1 MAENT
6 VETPP
11 EGKIE
16 IGGKSVDVNDFAL
29 VVQDKFAEARDYR
42 KDHEQHWLE
51 AYDAYRGKYPSKISK
66 ASELA
71 KERGIF
77 VNQTRRKV
85 NSAKIKINTLL
96 FEDGKVP
103 FSITPSRKP
112 RFFPPD
118 IQTPPDRPD
127 MFDDAI
133 LERSKQMEFK
143 IRDILDRTNYNE
155 EVQHSTH
162 EMCLYGTG
170 CTKGISLEHKNFPVY
185 TTVSTP
191 DDMVSVESFL
201 EQELMPTC
209 KFVSIW
215 NVFPSPEAINV
226 EDADYVI
233 QRSFLSKIQLKKLAK
248 TVEGF
253 IPGALEEV
261 LQDDIGLAHGWD
273 DSEHPKKYSETSATR
288 LKKFEVLEFWGRLD
302 GEDLEPFI
310 PIDSEDIPDVL
321 PVVIT
326 VIGDRVVKI
335 AENPFDD
342 TLPFHFCNWQKNPES
357 IWGDGIYYAIR
368 DAQAILN
375 FSYAMLVEGK
385 SLSAAPLTV
394 IDPNAF
400 EPGTDTEQIYPG
412 KQFRV
417 KPGASVRDSFSSVQI
432 PDVTHGLLSLIQQLE
447 READLDSGQTS
458 IGYGDMSP
466 SQTKTATGMSILNSN
481 ANRQT
486 ADVVRSVS
494 SMITKNISAIYRWL
508 MVDSTDISI
517 KGDYEAISTGYE
529 QYVAKEVHNTQLI
542 NFLQVIGQMPELK
555 QYLKQEAFARPL
567 LRAFNMEPDK
577 VIKTEAEVTQEM
589 QAQQQAQSQQLE
601 QQAQQQSQA
610 VAQQLQQQTQHK
622 AQLAQQQGQIMQ
634 MQTQAQTQSSIAIEQ
649 NKALLDEK
657 QSIGEDQRKMETQ
670 ERLEL
675 IKQGNILN
683 PTNLENYSVILREQE
698 MKEQTELAKIQ
709 IEEDREAGQEELRQ
723 VQEVR
728 QQHEQEQQGQGQEQ
742 QGQPQSQPQ
751 QAPQQVPQQQPQ
763 GQMPEDP
770 TQSGAAQERLEGG
783 PSAQNIR
790 RQEFEENAPQ

>member
-1 MAENT
+1 MAEYESAEPEAVAVAEVKV
-6 VETPP
+6 VEA
-11 EGKIE
+11 
-16 IGGKSVDVNDFAL
+16 DLDDFAN
-29 VVQDKFAEARDYR
+29 VVQEKFEEAKEYR
-42 KDHEQHWLE
+42 RDHEQHWVE

-66 ASELA
+66 ANELA
-71 KERGIF
+71 NERGIF

-85 NSAKIKINTLL
+85 NSAKIKVNTLL

-118 IQTPPDRPD
+118 IQAPADRPD
-127 MFDDAI
+127 LLEDAI

-143 IRDILDRTNYNE
+143 IRDIFERTNYNE
-155 EVQHSTH
+155 QVQHAIH

-170 CTKGISLEHKNFPVY
+170 CTKGIALEYKNFPVY
-185 TTVSTP
+185 TTVQTA
-191 DDMVSVESFL
+191 DEMVAVESFL
-201 EQELMPTC
+201 EAELMPTV

-215 NVFPSPEAINV
+215 NIFPSPEASSI

-233 QRSFLSKIQLKKLAK
+233 QRSFLSKIQLRKLAK
-248 TVEGF
+248 TAEGF
-253 IPGALEEV
+253 VPGALEKVIEEE
-261 LQDDIGLAHGWD
+261 IGLSQGWD
-273 DSEHPKKYSETSATR
+273 DSEHPKKYDESSATR

-302 GEDLEPFI
+302 GKDLAPHL
-310 PIDSEDIPDVL
+310 PIESEDIPDAI
-321 PVVIT
+321 PIVIT
-326 VIGDRVVKI
+326 VIGDVVVKI

-375 FSYAMLVEGK
+375 FSYAMMVEGK

-432 PDVTHGLLSLIQQLE
+432 PDVTSGLLQVIQQLE

-466 SQTKTATGMSILNSN
+466 AQTKTATGMSILNSN

-494 SMITKNISAIYRWL
+494 SMITKNVQAVYRWL
-508 MVDSTDISI
+508 MVDSLDSTI

-542 NFLQVIGQMPELK
+542 NFLQVVGQMPELK
-555 QYLKQEAFARPL
+555 QYLKQENFTRPL
-567 LRAFNMEPDK
+567 IRAFNLEPDK
-577 VIKTEAEVTQEM
+577 IVKTEEEVTQEM
-589 QAQQQAQSQQLE
+589 QQQTQAQQQQME
-601 QQAQQQSQA
+601 QQAQAAQQA
-610 VAQQLQQQTQHK
+610 AMQQLQ
-622 AQLAQQQGQIMQ
+622 AQQQLQSQKIQ
-634 MQTQAQTQSSIAIEQ
+634 EEAQAELQTTEQ
-649 NKALLDEK
+649 KALIEEK
-657 QSIGEDQRKMETQ
+657 RSVSEDQRKLEMQ

-675 IKQGNILN
+675 IKQGNVLN
-683 PTNLENYSVILREQE
+683 PTNLENNSVLLRDQMDNERDQMLQEQE
-698 MKEQTELAKIQ
+698 NMVE
-709 IEEDREAGQEELRQ
+709 QEEAVARQ
-723 VQEVR
+723 AIEQRQAEEAQMDYEAAEGGMPPPPQE
-728 QQHEQEQQGQGQEQ
+728 G
-742 QGQPQSQPQ
+742 P
-751 QAPQQVPQQQPQ
+751 AP
-763 GQMPEDP
+763 GGMPEDP
-770 TQSGAAQERLEGG
+770 LQAEQAAQRLQGG
-783 PSAQNIR
+783 PDAEQMRREEFAQN
-790 RQEFEENAPQ
+790 APE

>member
-1 MAENT
+1 MAEYESAEPEAVAVAEVKV
-6 VETPP
+6 VEA
-11 EGKIE
+11 
-16 IGGKSVDVNDFAL
+16 DLDDFAN
-29 VVQDKFAEARDYR
+29 VVQEKFEEAKEYR
-42 KDHEQHWLE
+42 RDHEQHWVE

-66 ASELA
+66 ANELA
-71 KERGIF
+71 NERGIF

-85 NSAKIKINTLL
+85 NSAKIKVNTLL

-118 IQTPPDRPD
+118 IQAPADRPD
-127 MFDDAI
+127 LLEDAI

-143 IRDILDRTNYNE
+143 IRDIFERTNYNE
-155 EVQHSTH
+155 QVQHAIH

-170 CTKGISLEHKNFPVY
+170 CTKGIALEYKNFPVY
-185 TTVSTP
+185 TTVQTA
-191 DDMVSVESFL
+191 DDMVAVESYL
-201 EQELMPTC
+201 EAELMPTV

-215 NVFPSPEAINV
+215 NIFPSPEAINV

-233 QRSFLSKIQLKKLAK
+233 QRSFLSKIQLRKLAK
-248 TVEGF
+248 TAKGF
-253 IPGALEEV
+253 VPGALEKVIEEE
-261 LQDDIGLAHGWD
+261 IGLSQGWD
-273 DSEHPKKYSETSATR
+273 DSEHPKKYDESSATR

-302 GEDLEPFI
+302 GKDLAPHL
-310 PIDSEDIPDVL
+310 PIESEDIPDAI
-321 PVVIT
+321 PIVIT
-326 VIGDRVVKI
+326 VIGDVVVKI

-375 FSYAMLVEGK
+375 FSYAMMVEGK

-432 PDVTHGLLSLIQQLE
+432 PDVTNGLLQVIQQLE
-447 READLDSGQTS
+447 REAALDSGQTS

-466 SQTKTATGMSILNSN
+466 AQTKTATGMSILNSN

-494 SMITKNISAIYRWL
+494 SMITKNVQAVYRWL
-508 MVDSTDISI
+508 MVDSLDSTI

-542 NFLQVIGQMPELK
+542 NFLQVVGQMPELK
-555 QYLKQEAFARPL
+555 QYLKQENFTRPL
-567 LRAFNMEPDK
+567 IRAFNLEPDK
-577 VIKTEAEVTQEM
+577 IVKTEEEVTQEM
-589 QAQQQAQSQQLE
+589 QQQTQAQQQQME
-601 QQAQQQSQA
+601 QQAQAAQQA
-610 VAQQLQQQTQHK
+610 AMQQLQ
-622 AQLAQQQGQIMQ
+622 AQQQLQSQKIQ
-634 MQTQAQTQSSIAIEQ
+634 EEAQAELQTTEQ
-649 NKALLDEK
+649 KALIEEK
-657 QSIGEDQRKMETQ
+657 RSVSEDQRKLEMQ

-675 IKQGNILN
+675 IKQGNVLN
-683 PTNLENYSVILREQE
+683 PANLENNSVLLRDQMDNERDQMLQQQENMVEQE
-698 MKEQTELAKIQ
+698 EAIARQAIEQRQA
-709 IEEDREAGQEELRQ
+709 EEAQMDYEAAEGGMPPPPQE
-723 VQEVR
+723 
-728 QQHEQEQQGQGQEQ
+728 G
-742 QGQPQSQPQ
+742 P
-751 QAPQQVPQQQPQ
+751 AP
-763 GQMPEDP
+763 GGMPEDP
-770 TQSGAAQERLEGG
+770 LQAEQAAQRLQGG
-783 PSAQNIR
+783 PDAEQMR
-790 RQEFEENAPQ
+790 REEYAENAPE

>member
-1 MAENT
+1 MAEYESAEPEAVAVAEVKV
-6 VETPP
+6 VEA
-11 EGKIE
+11 EL
-16 IGGKSVDVNDFAL
+16 DDFAK
-29 VVQDKFAEARDYR
+29 VVQEKFEEAKEYR
-42 KDHEQHWLE
+42 RDHEQHWVE

-66 ASELA
+66 AHELA
-71 KERGIF
+71 SERGIF
-77 VNQTRRKV
+77 VNQTRRKI
-85 NSAKIKINTLL
+85 NSAKIKVNTLL

-118 IQTPPDRPD
+118 IQAPPDRPD
-127 MFDDAI
+127 LLEDAI

-143 IRDILDRTNYNE
+143 IRDIFERTNYNE
-155 EVQHSTH
+155 QVQHAIH

-170 CTKGISLEHKNFPVY
+170 CTKGIALEYKNFPVY
-185 TTVSTP
+185 TTVQTP
-191 DDMVSVESFL
+191 DDMVAVESYL
-201 EQELMPTC
+201 EAELMPTV

-215 NVFPSPEAINV
+215 NIFPSPEAV
-226 EDADYVI
+226 SAEDADYVI
-233 QRSFLSKIQLKKLAK
+233 QRSFLSKIQLRKLAK
-248 TVEGF
+248 TAEGF
-253 IPGALEEV
+253 VPGTLEKVIEEE
-261 LQDDIGLAHGWD
+261 IGLSQGYD
-273 DSEHPKKYSETSATR
+273 DSEHPKKFDETSGTR

-302 GEDLEPFI
+302 GKDLAPHL
-310 PIDSEDIPDVL
+310 PIESEDIPDAI

-326 VIGDRVVKI
+326 VIGDVVVKI

-375 FSYAMLVEGK
+375 FSYAMMVEGK

-432 PDVTHGLLSLIQQLE
+432 PDVTNGLLQVIQQLE

-466 SQTKTATGMSILNSN
+466 AQTKTATGMSILNSN

-494 SMITKNISAIYRWL
+494 SMITKNVQAVYRWL
-508 MVDSTDISI
+508 MVDSTDITI

-542 NFLQVIGQMPELK
+542 NFLQVVGQMPEVK
-555 QYLKQEAFARPL
+555 QYLKQENFTRPL

-577 VIKTEAEVTQEM
+577 VVKTEEEVTQEM
-589 QAQQQAQSQQLE
+589 QAQSQAQQQQMQQQAQAA
-601 QQAQQQSQA
+601 QQAQQQQMQA
-610 VAQQLQQQTQHK
+610 QAQLQSQKIQEE
-622 AQLAQQQGQIMQ
+622 
-634 MQTQAQTQSSIAIEQ
+634 TQAEIATTQQKSVIE
-649 NKALLDEK
+649 EK
-657 QSIGEDQRKMETQ
+657 RKVSEDQRKLEMQ

-675 IKQGNILN
+675 IKQGKVLH
-683 PTNLENYSVILREQE
+683 PANLENDSILLRELMGEQVDAEGEQQE
-698 MKEQTELAKIQ
+698 ME
-709 IEEDREAGQEELRQ
+709 
-723 VQEVR
+723 
-728 QQHEQEQQGQGQEQ
+728 EQQMMQQQMAEQ
-742 QGQPQSQPQ
+742 QAMEQ
-751 QAPQQVPQQQPQ
+751 QAQMDYEAAEGGAMPPPPEGAPQ
-763 GQMPEDP
+763 GGMPEDP
-770 TQSGAAQERLEGG
+770 TMAGPAQERLQGG
-783 PSAQNIR
+783 PDAQQIQQR
-790 RQEFEENAPQ
+790 EFAANAPE

>member
-1 MAENT
+1 MAQYEEEQGLPEDGVVQALEVT
-6 VETPP
+6 VVETD
-11 EGKIE
+11 
-16 IGGKSVDVNDFAL
+16 VDDFAK
-29 VVQDKFAEARDYR
+29 VIQEKFEEARDYR
-42 KDHEQHWLE
+42 RDHEQHWLE

-66 ASELA
+66 AHELA
-71 KERGIF
+71 SERGIF

-112 RFFPPD
+112 RFYPPD
-118 IQTPPDRPD
+118 IQAPPDRPD
-127 MFDDAI
+127 LLEDAI

-143 IRDILDRTNYNE
+143 IRDILERTNYNE
-155 EVQHSTH
+155 QVQHAIH
-162 EMCLYGTG
+162 ELCLYGTG

-185 TTVSTP
+185 TTVTTP
-191 DDMVSVESFL
+191 DNMVAIESFL
-201 EQELMPTC
+201 ESELMPTC

-215 NVFPSPEAINV
+215 NIFPSPEASSA

-248 TVEGF
+248 TAEGF
-253 IPGALEEV
+253 IPGALDTVIKEEV
-261 LQDDIGLAHGWD
+261 GLAHGWD
-273 DSEHPKKYSETSATR
+273 DSEHPKKFNETSASR

-302 GEDLEPFI
+302 GKDLEGHL
-310 PIDSEDIPDVL
+310 PIDSEDIPDSL

-326 VIGDRVVKI
+326 VIGDKVVKI

-375 FSYAMLVEGK
+375 FSYAMMVEGK

-417 KPGASVRDSFSSVQI
+417 KPGASVRDSFASVQI
-432 PDVTHGLLSLIQQLE
+432 PDVTNGLLSVIQQLE

-458 IGYGDMSP
+458 IGYGDQSP
-466 SQTKTATGMSILNSN
+466 AQTKTATGMSILNSN

-494 SMITKNISAIYRWL
+494 TMITKNISAVYRWL
-508 MVDSTDISI
+508 MVDSTDMSI

-542 NFLQVIGQMPELK
+542 NFLQVIGQMPEVK
-555 QYLKQEAFARPL
+555 QYLKQEAFTRPL

-577 VIKTEAEVTQEM
+577 VVKTEEEVTQEM
-589 QAQQQAQSQQLE
+589 QAQQQAQQQQIQQQAQAQQQAAM
-601 QQAQQQSQA
+601 QQAQQQA
-610 VAQQLQQQTQHK
+610 QLQQQQI
-622 AQLAQQQGQIMQ
+622 QQ
-634 MQTQAQTQSSIAIEQ
+634 QTQASIVIEK
-649 NKALLDEK
+649 NKATLEEK
-657 QSIGEDQRKMETQ
+657 QNISEDQRKLEMQ

-675 IKQGNILN
+675 IKQGNVVEE
-683 PTNLENYSVILREQE
+683 PPNLAGKSVIL
-698 MKEQTELAKIQ
+698 
-709 IEEDREAGQEELRQ
+709 QEEEMMMESRRARLRTEEGNQRQQEILQEQ
-723 VQEVR
+723 VQ
-728 QQHEQEQQGQGQEQ
+728 QQEQNQPQENREVPPQ
-742 QGQPQSQPQ
+742 QG
-751 QAPQQVPQQQPQ
+751 

-770 TQSGAAQERLEGG
+770 TQAGPAQERLQGG
-783 PSAQNIR
+783 PSAQDIQQR
-790 RQEFEENAPQ
+790 EFAENAPQ

>member
-1 MAENT
+1 MAEYESAEPEAVAVAEVKV
-6 VETPP
+6 VEA
-11 EGKIE
+11 
-16 IGGKSVDVNDFAL
+16 DLDDFAN
-29 VVQDKFAEARDYR
+29 VVQEKFEEAKEYR
-42 KDHEQHWLE
+42 RDHEQHWVE

-66 ASELA
+66 ANELA
-71 KERGIF
+71 NERGIF

-85 NSAKIKINTLL
+85 NSAKIKVNTLL

-118 IQTPPDRPD
+118 IQAPADRPD
-127 MFDDAI
+127 LLEDAI

-143 IRDILDRTNYNE
+143 IRDIFERTNYNE
-155 EVQHSTH
+155 QVQHAIH

-170 CTKGISLEHKNFPVY
+170 CTKGIALEYKNFPVY
-185 TTVSTP
+185 TTVQTA
-191 DDMVSVESFL
+191 DDMVAVESYL
-201 EQELMPTC
+201 EAELMPTV

-215 NVFPSPEAINV
+215 NIFPSPEAINV

-233 QRSFLSKIQLKKLAK
+233 QRSFLSKIQLRKLAK
-248 TVEGF
+248 TAKGF
-253 IPGALEEV
+253 VPGALEKVIEEE
-261 LQDDIGLAHGWD
+261 IGLSQGWD
-273 DSEHPKKYSETSATR
+273 DSEHPKKYDESSATR

-302 GEDLEPFI
+302 GKDLAPHL
-310 PIDSEDIPDVL
+310 PIESEDIPDAI
-321 PVVIT
+321 PIVIT
-326 VIGDRVVKI
+326 VIGDVVVKI

-375 FSYAMLVEGK
+375 FSYAMMVEGK

-432 PDVTHGLLSLIQQLE
+432 PDVTSGLLQVIQQLE

-466 SQTKTATGMSILNSN
+466 AQTKTATGMSILNSN

-494 SMITKNISAIYRWL
+494 SMITKNVQAVYRWL
-508 MVDSTDISI
+508 MVDSLDSTI

-542 NFLQVIGQMPELK
+542 NFLQVVGQMPELK
-555 QYLKQEAFARPL
+555 QYLKQENFTRPL
-567 LRAFNMEPDK
+567 IRAFNLEPDK
-577 VIKTEAEVTQEM
+577 IVKTEEEVTQEM
-589 QAQQQAQSQQLE
+589 QQQTQAQQQQME
-601 QQAQQQSQA
+601 QQAQAAQQA
-610 VAQQLQQQTQHK
+610 AMQQLQ
-622 AQLAQQQGQIMQ
+622 AQQQLQSQKIQ
-634 MQTQAQTQSSIAIEQ
+634 EEAQAELQTTEQ
-649 NKALLDEK
+649 KALIEEK
-657 QSIGEDQRKMETQ
+657 RSVSEDQRKLEMQ

-675 IKQGNILN
+675 IKQGNVLN
-683 PTNLENYSVILREQE
+683 PANLENNSVLLRDQMDNERDQMLQQQENMVEQE
-698 MKEQTELAKIQ
+698 EAIARQAIEQRQA
-709 IEEDREAGQEELRQ
+709 EEAQMDYEAAEGGMPPPPQE
-723 VQEVR
+723 
-728 QQHEQEQQGQGQEQ
+728 G
-742 QGQPQSQPQ
+742 P
-751 QAPQQVPQQQPQ
+751 AP
-763 GQMPEDP
+763 GGMPEDP
-770 TQSGAAQERLEGG
+770 LQAEQAAQRLQGG
-783 PSAQNIR
+783 PDAEQMR
-790 RQEFEENAPQ
+790 KEEFTQNAPE

>member
-1 MAENT
+1 MAEY
-6 VETPP
+6 EMEEPKSLEEIEP
-11 EGKIE
+11 EDKMKI
-16 IGGKSVDVNDFAL
+16 GDRDVDVDDFAG
-29 VVQDKFAEARDYR
+29 VVQEKFEEAKDYR
-42 KDHEQHWLE
+42 RDHEQHWLE

-66 ASELA
+66 AHELA
-71 KERGIF
+71 SERGIF
-77 VNQTRRKV
+77 VNQTRRKI
-85 NSAKIKINTLL
+85 NSAKIKVNTLL

-112 RFFPPD
+112 RFYPPD
-118 IQTPPDRPD
+118 IQAPPDRPD
-127 MFDDAI
+127 LLEDAI
-133 LERSKQMEFK
+133 LERSKQMEFR
-143 IRDILDRTNYNE
+143 IRDILERTNYNE
-155 EVQHSTH
+155 EVQNAVH

-170 CTKGISLEHKNFPVY
+170 CTKGVTLEYKNFPVY
-185 TTVSTP
+185 TTVTTP
-191 DDMVSVESFL
+191 DNMVAIESFL

-215 NVFPSPEAINV
+215 NVFPSPEAINAD
-226 EDADYVI
+226 DADYVI

-248 TVEGF
+248 TAEGF
-253 IPGALEEV
+253 IPGALEAVIEEE
-261 LQDDIGLAHGWD
+261 IGLSHTGD
-273 DSEHPKKYSETSATR
+273 DSEHPKKYSETSASR

-302 GEDLEPFI
+302 GEDLEPHLS
-310 PIDSEDIPDVL
+310 IDSEDVPDVI

-326 VIGDRVVKI
+326 VIGDKVVKI

-375 FSYAMLVEGK
+375 FSYAMMVEGK

-417 KPGASVRDSFSSVQI
+417 KPGASVRDSFTSVQI
-432 PDVTHGLLSLIQQLE
+432 PDVTNGLLSVIQQME

-458 IGYGDMSP
+458 IGYGDHSP

-494 SMITKNISAIYRWL
+494 SMITKNISAVYRWL
-508 MVDSTDISI
+508 MVDSTDMSI

-542 NFLQVIGQMPELK
+542 NFLQVIGQFPEIK
-555 QYLKQEAFARPL
+555 QYLKQEAFTRPL

-577 VIKTEAEVTQEM
+577 VVKTEEEVTQEM
-589 QAQQQAQSQQLE
+589 QAQQEAQQKQVQEQAQAA
-601 QQAQQQSQA
+601 QQAQQQQA
-610 VAQQLQQQTQHK
+610 QAAMQQMQQQIQQQTQASMAVEK
-622 AQLAQQQGQIMQ
+622 
-634 MQTQAQTQSSIAIEQ
+634 
-649 NKALLDEK
+649 NKSVLEEK
-657 QSIGEDQRKMETQ
+657 QNVSEDQRKLEMQ

-675 IKQGNILN
+675 IKQGNVVEV
-683 PTNLENYSVILREQE
+683 PPNLAEGSVILREEGMLQE
-698 MKEQTELAKIQ
+698 SRRARMRS
-709 IEEDREAGQEELRQ
+709 EEANQQ
-723 VQEVR
+723 QQEVLQEAT
-728 QQHEQEQQGQGQEQ
+728 QQAQQAEQGQQGMHQMPDGSMMPNSEM
-742 QGQPQSQPQ
+742 
-751 QAPQQVPQQQPQ
+751 QQPQ

-770 TQSGAAQERLEGG
+770 TQAGPAQERLQGG
-783 PSAQNIR
+783 PTAQDIQQR
-790 RQEFEENAPQ
+790 EFAENAPQ

>member
-1 MAENT
+1 MAEYESAEPEAVAVAEVKV
-6 VETPP
+6 VEA
-11 EGKIE
+11 
-16 IGGKSVDVNDFAL
+16 DLDDFAD
-29 VVQDKFAEARDYR
+29 VVQEKFEEAKEYR
-42 KDHEQHWLE
+42 RDHEEHWVE

-66 ASELA
+66 ANELA
-71 KERGIF
+71 NERGIF
-77 VNQTRRKV
+77 VNQTRRKT

-112 RFFPPD
+112 RFYPPD
-118 IQTPPDRPD
+118 IQAPADRPD
-127 MFDDAI
+127 LLEDAI

-143 IRDILDRTNYNE
+143 IRDILERTNYNE
-155 EVQHSTH
+155 QVQHAIH

-170 CTKGISLEHKNFPVY
+170 CTKGIALEYKNFPVY
-185 TTVSTP
+185 SAVQTA
-191 DDMVSVESFL
+191 DDMVAVESYL
-201 EQELMPTC
+201 ESELMPTV

-215 NVFPSPEAINV
+215 NIFPSPEASSI

-233 QRSFLSKIQLKKLAK
+233 QRSFLSKIQLRKLTK
-248 TVEGF
+248 TAEGF
-253 IPGALEEV
+253 VPGALEKVVEEE
-261 LQDDIGLAHGWD
+261 IGLAKGYD
-273 DSEHPKKYSETSATR
+273 VSEHPKKFDESSATR

-302 GEDLEPFI
+302 GKDLAPHL
-310 PIDSEDIPDVL
+310 PIESEDIPDAI

-326 VIGDRVVKI
+326 VIGDVVVKI

-375 FSYAMLVEGK
+375 FSYAMMVEGK

-432 PDVTHGLLSLIQQLE
+432 PDVTSGLLQVIQQLE

-466 SQTKTATGMSILNSN
+466 AQTKTATGMSILNSN

-494 SMITKNISAIYRWL
+494 SMITKNVQAVYRWL
-508 MVDSTDISI
+508 MVDSMDATI

-542 NFLQVIGQMPELK
+542 NFLQVVGQMPELK
-555 QYLKQEAFARPL
+555 QYLKQENFTRPL
-567 LRAFNMEPDK
+567 IRAFNLEPDK
-577 VIKTEAEVTQEM
+577 IVKTEEEVTQEM
-589 QAQQQAQSQQLE
+589 QAQS
-601 QQAQQQSQA
+601 QAQQQQMEQQSQA
-610 VAQQLQQQTQHK
+610 AQQAAMQQLQAQ
-622 AQLAQQQGQIMQ
+622 AQLQSQKIQAE
-634 MQTQAQTQSSIAIEQ
+634 TQAEIATTQQKSLIE
-649 NKALLDEK
+649 EK
-657 QSIGEDQRKMETQ
+657 QKVSEDQRKLEMQ

-675 IKQGNILN
+675 IKQGNVLN
-683 PTNLENYSVILREQE
+683 PANLENNSVLLREQMDNE
-698 MKEQTELAKIQ
+698 RDQMLQQQENMVE
-709 IEEDREAGQEELRQ
+709 QEEAIARQ
-723 VQEVR
+723 AIEQRQAEEAQMDYEAAEGGMPPPPQE
-728 QQHEQEQQGQGQEQ
+728 E
-742 QGQPQSQPQ
+742 P
-751 QAPQQVPQQQPQ
+751 AP
-763 GQMPEDP
+763 GGMPEDP
-770 TQSGAAQERLEGG
+770 LQAEQAAQRLQGG
-783 PSAQNIR
+783 PDAEQMRREEYAQN
-790 RQEFEENAPQ
+790 APE

>member
-1 MAENT
+1 MAEYESAEPEAVAVAEVKV
-6 VETPP
+6 VEA
-11 EGKIE
+11 
-16 IGGKSVDVNDFAL
+16 DLDDFAN
-29 VVQDKFAEARDYR
+29 VVQEKFEEAKEYR
-42 KDHEQHWLE
+42 RDHEQHWVE

-66 ASELA
+66 ANELA
-71 KERGIF
+71 NERGIF

-85 NSAKIKINTLL
+85 NSAKIKVNTLL

-118 IQTPPDRPD
+118 IQAPADRPD
-127 MFDDAI
+127 LLEDAI

-143 IRDILDRTNYNE
+143 IRDIFERTNYNE
-155 EVQHSTH
+155 QVQHAIH

-170 CTKGISLEHKNFPVY
+170 CTKGIALEYKNFPVY
-185 TTVSTP
+185 TTVQTA
-191 DDMVSVESFL
+191 DDMVAVESYL
-201 EQELMPTC
+201 EAELMPTV

-215 NVFPSPEAINV
+215 NIFPSPEAINV

-233 QRSFLSKIQLKKLAK
+233 QRSFLSKIQLRKLAK
-248 TVEGF
+248 TAKGF
-253 IPGALEEV
+253 VPGALEKVIEEE
-261 LQDDIGLAHGWD
+261 IGLSQGWD
-273 DSEHPKKYSETSATR
+273 DSEHPKKYDESSATR

-302 GEDLEPFI
+302 GKDLAPHL
-310 PIDSEDIPDVL
+310 PIESEDIPEAI

-326 VIGDRVVKI
+326 VIGDVVVKI

-375 FSYAMLVEGK
+375 FSYAMMVEGK

-432 PDVTHGLLSLIQQLE
+432 PDVTNGLLSVIQQLE

-466 SQTKTATGMSILNSN
+466 AQTKTATGMSILNSN

-494 SMITKNISAIYRWL
+494 SMITKNVQAVYRWL
-508 MVDSTDISI
+508 MVDSLDASI

-542 NFLQVIGQMPELK
+542 NFLQVVGQMPELK
-555 QYLKQEAFARPL
+555 QYLKQENFTRPL
-567 LRAFNMEPDK
+567 IRAFNLEPDK
-577 VIKTEAEVTQEM
+577 IVKTEEEVTQEM
-589 QAQQQAQSQQLE
+589 QQQTQAQQQQME
-601 QQAQQQSQA
+601 QQAQAAQQA
-610 VAQQLQQQTQHK
+610 AMQQLQ
-622 AQLAQQQGQIMQ
+622 AQQQLQSQKIQ
-634 MQTQAQTQSSIAIEQ
+634 EEAQAELQTTEQ
-649 NKALLDEK
+649 KALIEEK
-657 QSIGEDQRKMETQ
+657 RSVSEDQRKLEMQ

-675 IKQGNILN
+675 IKQGNVLN
-683 PTNLENYSVILREQE
+683 PANLENNSVLLRDQMDNERDQMLQQQENMVEQE
-698 MKEQTELAKIQ
+698 EAIARQAIEQRQA
-709 IEEDREAGQEELRQ
+709 EEAQMDYEAAEGGMPPPPQE
-723 VQEVR
+723 
-728 QQHEQEQQGQGQEQ
+728 G
-742 QGQPQSQPQ
+742 P
-751 QAPQQVPQQQPQ
+751 AP
-763 GQMPEDP
+763 GGMPEDP
-770 TQSGAAQERLEGG
+770 LQAEQAAQRLQGG
-783 PSAQNIR
+783 PDAEQMRREEFAQN
-790 RQEFEENAPQ
+790 APE

>member
-1 MAENT
+1 MAEYESAEPEAVAVAEVKV
-6 VETPP
+6 VEA
-11 EGKIE
+11 
-16 IGGKSVDVNDFAL
+16 DLDDFAN
-29 VVQDKFAEARDYR
+29 VVQEKFEEAKEYR
-42 KDHEQHWLE
+42 RDHEQHWVE

-66 ASELA
+66 ANELA
-71 KERGIF
+71 NERGIF

-85 NSAKIKINTLL
+85 NSAKIKVNTLL

-118 IQTPPDRPD
+118 IQAPADRPD
-127 MFDDAI
+127 LLEDAI

-143 IRDILDRTNYNE
+143 IRDIFERTNYNE
-155 EVQHSTH
+155 QVQHAIH

-170 CTKGISLEHKNFPVY
+170 CTKGIALEYKNFPVY
-185 TTVSTP
+185 TTVQTA
-191 DDMVSVESFL
+191 DDMVAVESYL
-201 EQELMPTC
+201 EAELMPTV

-215 NVFPSPEAINV
+215 NIFPSPEAINV

-233 QRSFLSKIQLKKLAK
+233 QRSFLSKIQLRKLAK
-248 TVEGF
+248 TAKGF
-253 IPGALEEV
+253 VPGALEKVIEEE
-261 LQDDIGLAHGWD
+261 IGLSQGWD
-273 DSEHPKKYSETSATR
+273 DSEHPKKYDESSATR

-302 GEDLEPFI
+302 GKDLAPHL
-310 PIDSEDIPDVL
+310 PIESEDIPDAI
-321 PVVIT
+321 PIVIT
-326 VIGDRVVKI
+326 VIGDVVVKI

-375 FSYAMLVEGK
+375 FSYAMMVEGK

-432 PDVTHGLLSLIQQLE
+432 PDVTNGLLQVIQQLE

-466 SQTKTATGMSILNSN
+466 AQTKTATGMSILNSN

-494 SMITKNISAIYRWL
+494 SMITKNVQAVYRWL
-508 MVDSTDISI
+508 MVDSLDASI

-529 QYVAKEVHNTQLI
+529 QYVEKEVHNTQLI
-542 NFLQVIGQMPELK
+542 NFLQVVGQMPELK
-555 QYLKQEAFARPL
+555 QYLKQENFTRPL
-567 LRAFNMEPDK
+567 IRAFNLEPDK
-577 VIKTEAEVTQEM
+577 IVKTEEEVTQEM
-589 QAQQQAQSQQLE
+589 QQQTQAQQQQME
-601 QQAQQQSQA
+601 QQAQAAQQA
-610 VAQQLQQQTQHK
+610 AMQQLQ
-622 AQLAQQQGQIMQ
+622 AQQQLQSQKIQ
-634 MQTQAQTQSSIAIEQ
+634 EEAQAELQTTEQ
-649 NKALLDEK
+649 KALIEEK
-657 QSIGEDQRKMETQ
+657 RSVSEDQRKLEMQ

-675 IKQGNILN
+675 IKQGNVLN
-683 PTNLENYSVILREQE
+683 PANLENNSVLLRDQMDNERDQMLQQQENMVEQE
-698 MKEQTELAKIQ
+698 EAIARQAIEQRQA
-709 IEEDREAGQEELRQ
+709 EEAQMDYEAAEGGMPPPPQE
-723 VQEVR
+723 
-728 QQHEQEQQGQGQEQ
+728 G
-742 QGQPQSQPQ
+742 P
-751 QAPQQVPQQQPQ
+751 AP
-763 GQMPEDP
+763 GGMPEDP
-770 TQSGAAQERLEGG
+770 LQAEQAAQRLQGG
-783 PSAQNIR
+783 PDAEQMR
-790 RQEFEENAPQ
+790 REEYAENAPE

>member
-1 MAENT
+1 MAEYESAEPEAVAVAEVKV
-6 VETPP
+6 VEA
-11 EGKIE
+11 
-16 IGGKSVDVNDFAL
+16 DLDDFAN
-29 VVQDKFAEARDYR
+29 VVQEKFEEAREYR
-42 KDHEQHWLE
+42 RDHEQHWVE

-66 ASELA
+66 AHELA
-71 KERGIF
+71 SERGIF
-77 VNQTRRKV
+77 VNQTRRKI
-85 NSAKIKINTLL
+85 NSAKIKVNTLL

-118 IQTPPDRPD
+118 IQAPPDRPD
-127 MFDDAI
+127 LLEDAI

-143 IRDILDRTNYNE
+143 IRDIFERTNYNE
-155 EVQHSTH
+155 QVQHAIH

-170 CTKGISLEHKNFPVY
+170 CTKGIALEYKNFPVY
-185 TTVSTP
+185 ATVQTP
-191 DDMVSVESFL
+191 DDMVAVESYL
-201 EQELMPTC
+201 EAELMPTV

-215 NVFPSPEAINV
+215 NIFPSPEAV
-226 EDADYVI
+226 SAEDADYVI
-233 QRSFLSKIQLKKLAK
+233 QRSFLSKIQLRKLAK
-248 TVEGF
+248 TAKGF
-253 IPGALEEV
+253 VPGALEKVIEEE
-261 LQDDIGLAHGWD
+261 IGLSQGYD
-273 DSEHPKKYSETSATR
+273 DSEHPKKFDETSASR

-302 GEDLEPFI
+302 GKDLAPHL
-310 PIDSEDIPDVL
+310 PIESEDIPDAI

-326 VIGDRVVKI
+326 VIGDSVVKI

-375 FSYAMLVEGK
+375 FSYAMMVEGK

-432 PDVTHGLLSLIQQLE
+432 PDVTNGLLQVIQQLE

-466 SQTKTATGMSILNSN
+466 AQTKTATGMSILNSN

-494 SMITKNISAIYRWL
+494 SMITKNVQAVYRWL
-508 MVDSTDISI
+508 MVDSTDITI

-542 NFLQVIGQMPELK
+542 NFLQVVGQMPEVK
-555 QYLKQEAFARPL
+555 QYLKQENFTRPL

-577 VIKTEAEVTQEM
+577 VVKTEEEVTQEM
-589 QAQQQAQSQQLE
+589 QQQTQAQQQQLQQQAQAAQQAAQQQAQMQMQANAAQIQ
-601 QQAQQQSQA
+601 QQAQASMA
-610 VAQQLQQQTQHK
+610 VEK
-622 AQLAQQQGQIMQ
+622 
-634 MQTQAQTQSSIAIEQ
+634 
-649 NKALLDEK
+649 NKTVLDEK
-657 QSIGEDQRKMETQ
+657 QQIAEDQRKMEMQ

-675 IKQGNILN
+675 IKQGNVIED
-683 PTNLENYSVILREQE
+683 PPNLAESSVILQDEEMRLESMRSRLRNEEAMGKQQE
-698 MKEQTELAKIQ
+698 ALSEAQQ
-709 IEEDREAGQEELRQ
+709 IALDREEREGPPPEE
-723 VQEVR
+723 EA
-728 QQHEQEQQGQGQEQ
+728 QGGM
-742 QGQPQSQPQ
+742 PP
-751 QAPQQVPQQQPQ
+751 
-763 GQMPEDP
+763 MPEDP
-770 TQSGAAQERLEGG
+770 TQAGPAQERLQGG
-783 PSAQNIR
+783 PEAQQIQQR
-790 RQEFEENAPQ
+790 EFEANAPT

>member
-1 MAENT
+1 MAEYESAEPEAVAVAEVKV
-6 VETPP
+6 VEA
-11 EGKIE
+11 
-16 IGGKSVDVNDFAL
+16 DLDDFAN
-29 VVQDKFAEARDYR
+29 VVQEKFEEAKEYR
-42 KDHEQHWLE
+42 RDHEQHWVE

-66 ASELA
+66 ANELA
-71 KERGIF
+71 NERGIF

-85 NSAKIKINTLL
+85 NSAKIKVNTLL

-118 IQTPPDRPD
+118 IQAPADRPD
-127 MFDDAI
+127 LLEDAI

-143 IRDILDRTNYNE
+143 IRDIFERTNYNE
-155 EVQHSTH
+155 QVQHAIH

-170 CTKGISLEHKNFPVY
+170 CTKGIALEYKNFPVY
-185 TTVSTP
+185 TTVQTA
-191 DDMVSVESFL
+191 DDMVAVESYL
-201 EQELMPTC
+201 EAELMPTV

-215 NVFPSPEAINV
+215 NIFPSPEAINV

-233 QRSFLSKIQLKKLAK
+233 QRSFLSKIQLRKLAK
-248 TVEGF
+248 TAKGF
-253 IPGALEEV
+253 VPGALEKVIEEE
-261 LQDDIGLAHGWD
+261 IGLSQGWD
-273 DSEHPKKYSETSATR
+273 DSEHPKKYDESSATR

-302 GEDLEPFI
+302 GKDLAPHL
-310 PIDSEDIPDVL
+310 PIESEDIPDAI
-321 PVVIT
+321 PIVIT
-326 VIGDRVVKI
+326 VIGDVVVKI

-375 FSYAMLVEGK
+375 FSYAMMVEGK

-432 PDVTHGLLSLIQQLE
+432 PDVTSGLLQVIQQLE

-466 SQTKTATGMSILNSN
+466 AQTKTATGMSILNSN

-494 SMITKNISAIYRWL
+494 SMITKNVQAVYRWL
-508 MVDSTDISI
+508 MVDSLDASI

-529 QYVAKEVHNTQLI
+529 QYVEKEVHNTQLI
-542 NFLQVIGQMPELK
+542 NFLQVVGQMPELK
-555 QYLKQEAFARPL
+555 QYLKQENFTRPL
-567 LRAFNMEPDK
+567 IRAFNLEPDK
-577 VIKTEAEVTQEM
+577 IVKTEEEVTQEM
-589 QAQQQAQSQQLE
+589 QQQTQAQQQQME
-601 QQAQQQSQA
+601 QQAQAAQQA
-610 VAQQLQQQTQHK
+610 AMQQLQ
-622 AQLAQQQGQIMQ
+622 AQQQLQSQKIQ
-634 MQTQAQTQSSIAIEQ
+634 EEAQAELQTTEQ
-649 NKALLDEK
+649 KALIEEK
-657 QSIGEDQRKMETQ
+657 RSVSEDQRKLEMQ

-675 IKQGNILN
+675 IKQGNVLN
-683 PTNLENYSVILREQE
+683 PANLENNSVLLRDQMDNERDQMLQQQENMVEQE
-698 MKEQTELAKIQ
+698 EAIARQAIEQRQA
-709 IEEDREAGQEELRQ
+709 EEAQMDYEAAEGGMPPPPQE
-723 VQEVR
+723 
-728 QQHEQEQQGQGQEQ
+728 G
-742 QGQPQSQPQ
+742 P
-751 QAPQQVPQQQPQ
+751 AP
-763 GQMPEDP
+763 GGMPEDP
-770 TQSGAAQERLEGG
+770 LQAEQAAQRLQGG
-783 PSAQNIR
+783 PDAEQMR
-790 RQEFEENAPQ
+790 REEYAENAPE

>member
-1 MAENT
+1 MAEYESAEPEAVAVAEVKV
-6 VETPP
+6 VEA
-11 EGKIE
+11 
-16 IGGKSVDVNDFAL
+16 DLDDFAN
-29 VVQDKFAEARDYR
+29 VVQEKFEEAKEYR
-42 KDHEQHWLE
+42 RDHEQHWVE

-66 ASELA
+66 ANELA
-71 KERGIF
+71 NERGIF

-85 NSAKIKINTLL
+85 NSAKIKVNTLL

-118 IQTPPDRPD
+118 IQAPADRPD
-127 MFDDAI
+127 LLEDAI

-143 IRDILDRTNYNE
+143 IRDIFERTNYNE
-155 EVQHSTH
+155 QVQHAIH

-170 CTKGISLEHKNFPVY
+170 CTKGIALEYKNFPVY
-185 TTVSTP
+185 TTVQTA
-191 DDMVSVESFL
+191 DEMVAVESFL
-201 EQELMPTC
+201 EAELMPTV

-215 NVFPSPEAINV
+215 NIFPSPEASSI

-233 QRSFLSKIQLKKLAK
+233 QRSFLSKIQLRKLAK
-248 TVEGF
+248 TAEGF
-253 IPGALEEV
+253 VPGALEKVIEEE
-261 LQDDIGLAHGWD
+261 IGLSQGWD
-273 DSEHPKKYSETSATR
+273 DSEHPKKYDESSATR

-302 GEDLEPFI
+302 GKDLAPHL
-310 PIDSEDIPDVL
+310 PIESEDIPDAI
-321 PVVIT
+321 PIVIT
-326 VIGDRVVKI
+326 VIGDVVVKI

-375 FSYAMLVEGK
+375 FSYAMMVEGK

-432 PDVTHGLLSLIQQLE
+432 PDVTSGLLQVIQQLE

-466 SQTKTATGMSILNSN
+466 AQTKTATGMSILNSN

-494 SMITKNISAIYRWL
+494 SMITKNVQAVYRWL
-508 MVDSTDISI
+508 MVDSLDSTI

-542 NFLQVIGQMPELK
+542 NFLQVVGQMPELK
-555 QYLKQEAFARPL
+555 QYLKQENFTRPL
-567 LRAFNMEPDK
+567 IRAFNLEPDK
-577 VIKTEAEVTQEM
+577 IVKTEEEVTQEM
-589 QAQQQAQSQQLE
+589 QQQTQAQQQQME
-601 QQAQQQSQA
+601 QQAQAAQQA
-610 VAQQLQQQTQHK
+610 AMQQLQ
-622 AQLAQQQGQIMQ
+622 AQQQLQSQKIQ
-634 MQTQAQTQSSIAIEQ
+634 EEAQAELQTTEQ
-649 NKALLDEK
+649 KALIEEK
-657 QSIGEDQRKMETQ
+657 RSVSEDQRKLEMQ

-675 IKQGNILN
+675 IKQGNVLN
-683 PTNLENYSVILREQE
+683 PTNLENNSVLLRDQMDNERDQMLQEQE
-698 MKEQTELAKIQ
+698 NMVE
-709 IEEDREAGQEELRQ
+709 QEEAIARQ
-723 VQEVR
+723 AMEQRQAEEAQMDYEAAEGGMPPPPQE
-728 QQHEQEQQGQGQEQ
+728 G
-742 QGQPQSQPQ
+742 P
-751 QAPQQVPQQQPQ
+751 AP
-763 GQMPEDP
+763 GGMPEDP
-770 TQSGAAQERLEGG
+770 LQAEQAAQRLQGG
-783 PSAQNIR
+783 PDAEQMRREEFAQN
-790 RQEFEENAPQ
+790 APE

>member
-1 MAENT
+1 MAEFEEEKP
-6 VETPP
+6 VLAQ
-11 EGKIE
+11 IE
-16 IGGKSVDVNDFAL
+16 EAVDKKDIDDFAN
-29 VVQDKFAEARDYR
+29 VIQEKFEEARDYR
-42 KDHEQHWLE
+42 RDHEQHWLE

-66 ASELA
+66 AHELA
-71 KERGIF
+71 SERGIF
-77 VNQTRRKV
+77 VNQTRRKI

-103 FSITPSRKP
+103 FTITPSRKP
-112 RFFPPD
+112 RFYPPD
-118 IQTPPDRPD
+118 IQAPPDRPD
-127 MFDDAI
+127 MLEDAI

-143 IRDILDRTNYNE
+143 IRDILERTNYNE
-155 EVQHSTH
+155 EVQHSVH

-170 CTKGISLEHKNFPVY
+170 CTKGISLEYKNFPVY
-185 TTVSTP
+185 TTVTTP
-191 DDMVSVESFL
+191 DDMVAVESFL
-201 EQELMPTC
+201 EQELMPAC

-215 NVFPSPEAINV
+215 NVFPSPEAINA

-233 QRSFLSKIQLKKLAK
+233 HRSFLSKIQLRKLAK
-248 TVEGF
+248 TAEGF
-253 IPGALEEV
+253 VPGALEEV
-261 LQDDIGLAHGWD
+261 IKEDIGLAHGWD
-273 DSEHPKKYSETSATR
+273 DSEHPKKYNETSATR

-302 GEDLEPFI
+302 GKDLEPHL
-310 PIDSEDIPDVL
+310 PIEAEDIPDAL
-321 PVVIT
+321 PIVIT
-326 VIGDRVVKI
+326 VIGDKVVKI

-417 KPGASVRDSFSSVQI
+417 KPGASVRDSFTSVQI
-432 PDVTHGLLSLIQQLE
+432 PDVTGGLLALIQQLE

-458 IGYGDMSP
+458 IGYGDQSP
-466 SQTKTATGMSILNSN
+466 AQTKTATGMSILNSN

-508 MVDSTDISI
+508 MVDSTDMSI

-542 NFLQVIGQMPELK
+542 NFLQVVGQMPEIK
-555 QYLKQEAFARPL
+555 QYLKQEAFTRPL

-577 VIKTEAEVTQEM
+577 VVKTEEEVTQEM
-589 QAQQQAQSQQLE
+589 QAQQQAQQQQME
-601 QQAQQQSQA
+601 QQAQA
-610 VAQQLQQQTQHK
+610 AQQQAQMQMQAQ
-622 AQLAQQQGQIMQ
+622 AQLAQQQM
-634 MQTQAQTQSSIAIEQ
+634 QAQTQSSIAIEQ

-657 QSIGEDQRKMETQ
+657 QSMGEDQRKLEMQ

-675 IKQGNILN
+675 IKQGKVLH
-683 PTNLENYSVILREQE
+683 PARLEDKSVLLREQS
-698 MKEQTELAKIQ
+698 
-709 IEEDREAGQEELRQ
+709 
-723 VQEVR
+723 
-728 QQHEQEQQGQGQEQ
+728 EQEQDEVNEAGLMEEQ
-742 QGQPQSQPQ
+742 QEMQQNLDAVMSPEQQEAIHQERLKGGQSP
-751 QAPQQVPQQQPQ
+751 
-763 GQMPEDP
+763 GGMPEDP
-770 TQSGAAQERLEGG
+770 TQAGPAQERLQGG
-783 PSAQNIR
+783 PSAQDIQ
-790 RQEFEENAPQ
+790 RQEFAENAPQ

>member
-1 MAENT
+1 MAEN
-6 VETPP
+6 EIEEP
-11 EGKIE
+11 ESEESESIKV
-16 IGGKSVDVNDFAL
+16 GGKDVDVDDFAK
-29 VVQDKFAEARDYR
+29 VIQEKFEEARDYR
-42 KDHEQHWLE
+42 RDHEQHWLE

-66 ASELA
+66 AHELA
-71 KERGIF
+71 SERGIF
-77 VNQTRRKV
+77 VNQTRRKI

-112 RFFPPD
+112 RFYPPD
-118 IQTPPDRPD
+118 IQVQPDRPD
-127 MFDDAI
+127 LFDDAI

-143 IRDILDRTNYNE
+143 IRDILERTNYNE
-155 EVQHSTH
+155 EVQHAVH

-170 CTKGISLEHKNFPVY
+170 CTKGISLEYKNFPVY
-185 TTVSTP
+185 TTVTTP
-191 DDMVSVESFL
+191 DQIQQVESIL
-201 EQELMPTC
+201 EQELMPSC

-233 QRSFLSKIQLKKLAK
+233 HRSFLSKIQLRKLAK
-248 TVEGF
+248 TAEGF
-253 IPGALEEV
+253 IPGALKEVIEEEV
-261 LQDDIGLAHGWD
+261 GLAHGWD
-273 DSEHPKKYSETSATR
+273 DSEHPKKYNETSATR

-302 GEDLEPFI
+302 GKDLEPHL
-310 PIDSEDIPDVL
+310 PIDSEDIPDAL

-326 VIGDRVVKI
+326 VIGDKVVKI

-375 FSYAMLVEGK
+375 FSYAMMVEGK

-417 KPGASVRDSFSSVQI
+417 KPGASVRDSFASVQI
-432 PDVTHGLLSLIQQLE
+432 PDVTNGLLQLIQQLE

-458 IGYGDMSP
+458 IGYGDQSP

-494 SMITKNISAIYRWL
+494 SMITKNISAVYRWL
-508 MVDSTDISI
+508 MVDSTDMSI

-542 NFLQVIGQMPELK
+542 NFLQVIGQMPEIK
-555 QYLKQEAFARPL
+555 QYLKQEAFTRPL

-577 VIKTEAEVTQEM
+577 VVKTEEEVTKEM
-589 QAQQQAQSQQLE
+589 QAQQEAQQKQMEAQTQQLAQTFTQQLE
-601 QQAQQQSQA
+601 QQTQA
-610 VAQQLQQQTQHK
+610 SAKLAQLQ
-622 AQLAQQQGQIMQ
+622 AQIMQ
-634 MQTQAQTQSSIAIEQ
+634 AQTQAQMQSSIAVEQ

-657 QSIGEDQRKMETQ
+657 QSVGEDQRELEIK
-670 ERLEL
+670 ERIEL
-675 IKQGNILN
+675 MKQGNVLH
-683 PTNLENYSVILREQE
+683 PANLENNSIMLREE
-698 MKEQTELAKIQ
+698 KMKEESQLTRIRSEEAKETE
-709 IEEDREAGQEELRQ
+709 QEELRQ
-723 VQEVR
+723 VM
-728 QQHEQEQQGQGQEQ
+728 EQEQIQEQ
-742 QGQPQSQPQ
+742 QQ
-751 QAPQQVPQQQPQ
+751 QAQGGMPPPQEETPQPQ
-763 GQMPEDP
+763 GSMPEDP
-770 TQSGAAQERLEGG
+770 TQAGPAQERLQGG
-783 PSAQNIR
+783 PSADQIR
-790 RQEFEENAPQ
+790 QREFAENAPQ

>member
-1 MAENT
+1 MAEYEST
-6 VETPP
+6 EVMEVP
-11 EGKIE
+11 EGVAVAEVKVVE
-16 IGGKSVDVNDFAL
+16 ADLDDFAG
-29 VVQDKFAEARDYR
+29 VVQEKFEEAREYR
-42 KDHEQHWLE
+42 RDHEQHWVE

-66 ASELA
+66 AHELA
-71 KERGIF
+71 SERGIF
-77 VNQTRRKV
+77 VNQTRRKI
-85 NSAKIKINTLL
+85 NSAKIKVNTLL

-112 RFFPPD
+112 RFYPPD
-118 IQTPPDRPD
+118 IQAAPDRPD
-127 MFDDAI
+127 LLEDAI

-143 IRDILDRTNYNE
+143 IRDIFERTNYNE
-155 EVQHSTH
+155 QVQHAIH

-170 CTKGISLEHKNFPVY
+170 CTKGIALEYKNFPVY
-185 TTVSTP
+185 TAVQTA
-191 DDMVSVESFL
+191 DDMVAVESFL
-201 EQELMPTC
+201 EAELMPTV

-215 NVFPSPEAINV
+215 NIFPSPEAINA

-233 QRSFLSKIQLKKLAK
+233 QRSFLSKIQLRKLAK
-248 TVEGF
+248 NAEGF
-253 IPGALEEV
+253 VPGALEKVIEEE
-261 LQDDIGLAHGWD
+261 IGLSQGYD
-273 DSEHPKKYSETSATR
+273 DSEHPKKFDETSGTR

-302 GEDLEPFI
+302 GKDLEGHL
-310 PIDSEDIPDVL
+310 PIDSEDIPDAI

-326 VIGDRVVKI
+326 VIGDVVVKI

-375 FSYAMLVEGK
+375 FSYAMMVEGK

-432 PDVTHGLLSLIQQLE
+432 PDVTNGLLQVIQQLE

-466 SQTKTATGMSILNSN
+466 AQTKTATGMSILNSN

-494 SMITKNISAIYRWL
+494 SMITKNVQAVYRWL
-508 MVDSTDISI
+508 MVDSMDASI

-542 NFLQVIGQMPELK
+542 NFLQVIGQFPEIK
-555 QYLKQEAFARPL
+555 QYLKNEAFTRPL

-577 VIKTEAEVTQEM
+577 VVKTEEEVTQEM
-589 QAQQQAQSQQLE
+589 QAQQQAQQQQMQQTAQAQAQAAQ
-601 QQAQQQSQA
+601 QQAQ
-610 VAQQLQQQTQHK
+610 
-622 AQLAQQQGQIMQ
+622 MQ
-634 MQTQAQTQSSIAIEQ
+634 MQTNAQQIQQQAQASMAVEK
-649 NKALLDEK
+649 NKSVLEEK
-657 QSIGEDQRKMETQ
+657 QQISEDQRKMEMQ

-675 IKQGNILN
+675 VKQGNVLED
-683 PTNLENYSVILREQE
+683 PPNLIESSVIL
-698 MKEQTELAKIQ
+698 
-709 IEEDREAGQEELRQ
+709 QEEEMRKESQRARMRQ
-723 VQEVR
+723 E
-728 QQHEQEQQGQGQEQ
+728 E
-742 QGQPQSQPQ
+742 
-751 QAPQQVPQQQPQ
+751 ANQQQQEILGEEEQKAIEREGPPQ
-763 GQMPEDP
+763 GELPPPQGGMPEDP
-770 TQSGAAQERLEGG
+770 TQAGPAQERLAGG
-783 PSAQNIR
+783 PSAQQIQQR
-790 RQEFEENAPQ
+790 EFAANAPE

>member
-1 MAENT
+1 MAEFEST
-6 VETPP
+6 EVMGDPESGVVAVAEVKMVEAD
-11 EGKIE
+11 
-16 IGGKSVDVNDFAL
+16 VDDFAK
-29 VVQDKFAEARDYR
+29 VVQEKFEEAREYR
-42 KDHEQHWLE
+42 RDHEQHWVE

-66 ASELA
+66 VHELA
-71 KERGIF
+71 SERGIF
-77 VNQTRRKV
+77 VNQTRRKI

-118 IQTPPDRPD
+118 IQAPPDRPD
-127 MFDDAI
+127 MLEDAI

-143 IRDILDRTNYNE
+143 IRDIFERTNYNE
-155 EVQHSTH
+155 QVQHAIH

-170 CTKGISLEHKNFPVY
+170 CTKGIALEYKNFPVY
-185 TTVSTP
+185 TAVQTA
-191 DDMVSVESFL
+191 DDMAAVESFL
-201 EQELMPTC
+201 ESELMPTV

-215 NVFPSPEAINV
+215 NIFPSPEAISA
-226 EDADYVI
+226 EDADYII
-233 QRSFLSKIQLKKLAK
+233 QRSFLSKIQLRKLAK
-248 TVEGF
+248 TAEGF
-253 IPGALEEV
+253 IPGALDKVIEEE
-261 LQDDIGLAHGWD
+261 IGLAHGYD
-273 DSEHPKKYSETSATR
+273 DSEHPKKFDDISGTR

-302 GEDLEPFI
+302 GQDLEPHL
-310 PIDSEDIPDVL
+310 PIESEDIPDAL

-326 VIGDRVVKI
+326 VIGDVVVKI

-342 TLPFHFCNWQKNPES
+342 TVPFHFCNWQKNPES

-375 FSYAMLVEGK
+375 FSYAMMVEGK

-417 KPGASVRDSFSSVQI
+417 KPGASVRDSFTSVQI
-432 PDVTHGLLSLIQQLE
+432 PDVTAGLLQLIQQLE

-458 IGYGDMSP
+458 IGYGDQSP

-494 SMITKNISAIYRWL
+494 VMITKNVKAIYRWL
-508 MVDSTDISI
+508 MVDSMDSTI

-542 NFLQVIGQMPELK
+542 NFLQVVGQMPEIK
-555 QYLKQEAFARPL
+555 QYLKQEAFTRPL

-577 VIKTEAEVTQEM
+577 VVKTEKQVTEEM
-589 QAQQQAQSQQLE
+589 QAQQDAQKQQME
-601 QQAQQQSQA
+601 QQAQAQQQA
-610 VAQQLQQQTQHK
+610 AMQQAQAQQQLQSQKIQEE
-622 AQLAQQQGQIMQ
+622 AQASM
-634 MQTQAQTQSSIAIEQ
+634 AVDQ
-649 NKALLDEK
+649 NKIMLMEK
-657 QSIGEDQRKMETQ
+657 QKVSEDQRKLEMQ

-675 IKQGNILN
+675 VKQGNVLN
-683 PTNLENYSVILREQE
+683 PANLENNSVLLREQME
-698 MKEQTELAKIQ
+698 NERDQVLQQQENMVEQ
-709 IEEDREAGQEELRQ
+709 EEAVAREA
-723 VQEVR
+723 V
-728 QQHEQEQQGQGQEQ
+728 QQGQQGQQELPGIGGEQ
-742 QGQPQSQPQ
+742 QP
-751 QAPQQVPQQQPQ
+751 APGGNPPDFGNVPERMAEPA
-763 GQMPEDP
+763 M
-770 TQSGAAQERLEGG
+770 ERLAGG
-783 PSAQNIR
+783 PSGEDIR
-790 RQEFEENAPQ
+790 RRELAENAPE

>member
-1 MAENT
+1 MAEYESAEPEAVAVAEVKV
-6 VETPP
+6 VEA
-11 EGKIE
+11 
-16 IGGKSVDVNDFAL
+16 DLDDFAN
-29 VVQDKFAEARDYR
+29 VVQEKFEEAKEYR
-42 KDHEQHWLE
+42 RDHEQHWVE

-66 ASELA
+66 ANELA
-71 KERGIF
+71 NERGIF

-85 NSAKIKINTLL
+85 NSAKIKVNTLL

-112 RFFPPD
+112 RFYPPD

-127 MFDDAI
+127 LLEDAI

-143 IRDILDRTNYNE
+143 IRDIFERTNYNE
-155 EVQHSTH
+155 QVQHAIH

-170 CTKGISLEHKNFPVY
+170 CTKGISLEYKNFPVY
-185 TTVSTP
+185 STVSTP
-191 DDMVSVESFL
+191 EQMVSVESFL
-201 EQELMPTC
+201 EEELMPTC

-215 NVFPSPEAINV
+215 NVFPSPEAINA

-233 QRSFLSKIQLKKLAK
+233 QRSFLSKIQLRKLAK
-248 TVEGF
+248 TSEGF
-253 IPGALEEV
+253 IPGSLKKVIEEE
-261 LQDDIGLAHGWD
+261 IGLAHGWD
-273 DSEHPKKYSETSATR
+273 DSEHPKKYNETSSTR

-302 GEDLEPFI
+302 GKDLAPHL
-310 PIDSEDIPDVL
+310 PIESEDIPEAI

-326 VIGDRVVKI
+326 VIGDVVVKI

-375 FSYAMLVEGK
+375 FSYAMMVEGK

-432 PDVTHGLLSLIQQLE
+432 PDVTNGLLSVIQQLE

-466 SQTKTATGMSILNSN
+466 AQTKTATGMSILNSN

-494 SMITKNISAIYRWL
+494 SMITKNVQAVYRWL
-508 MVDSTDISI
+508 MVDSLDASI

-542 NFLQVIGQMPELK
+542 NFLQVVGQMPELK
-555 QYLKQEAFARPL
+555 QYLKQENFTRPL
-567 LRAFNMEPDK
+567 IRAFNLEPDK
-577 VIKTEAEVTQEM
+577 IVKTEEEVTQEM
-589 QAQQQAQSQQLE
+589 QQQTQAQQQQME
-601 QQAQQQSQA
+601 QQAQAAQQA
-610 VAQQLQQQTQHK
+610 AMQQLQ
-622 AQLAQQQGQIMQ
+622 AQQQLQSQKIQ
-634 MQTQAQTQSSIAIEQ
+634 EEAQAELQTTEQ
-649 NKALLDEK
+649 KALIEEK
-657 QSIGEDQRKMETQ
+657 RSVSEDQRKLEMQ

-675 IKQGNILN
+675 IKQGNVLN
-683 PTNLENYSVILREQE
+683 PANLENNSVLLRDQMDNERDQMLQQQENMVEQE
-698 MKEQTELAKIQ
+698 EAIARQAIEQRQA
-709 IEEDREAGQEELRQ
+709 EEAQMDYEAAEGGMPPPPQE
-723 VQEVR
+723 
-728 QQHEQEQQGQGQEQ
+728 G
-742 QGQPQSQPQ
+742 P
-751 QAPQQVPQQQPQ
+751 AP
-763 GQMPEDP
+763 GGMPEDP
-770 TQSGAAQERLEGG
+770 LQAEQAAQRLQGG
-783 PSAQNIR
+783 PDAEQMRREEFAQN
-790 RQEFEENAPQ
+790 APE

>member
-1 MAENT
+1 MAEYEN
-6 VETPP
+6 EAPESEEP
-11 EGKIE
+11 EEGKIK
-16 IGGKSVDVNDFAL
+16 IGESDVDVDDFAR
-29 VVQDKFAEARDYR
+29 VVQEKFEEARDYR
-42 KDHEQHWLE
+42 RDHEQHWLE
-51 AYDAYRGKYPSKISK
+51 AYDAYRGKYPSKLSK
-66 ASELA
+66 VHELA
-71 KERGIF
+71 SERGIF
-77 VNQTRRKV
+77 VNQTRRKI

-112 RFFPPD
+112 RFYPPD
-118 IQTPPDRPD
+118 IQVEPDRPD
-127 MFDDAI
+127 LLEDAI

-143 IRDILDRTNYNE
+143 IRDILERTNYNE
-155 EVQHSTH
+155 EVQHSIH

-170 CTKGISLEHKNFPVY
+170 CTKGISLEYKNFPVY
-185 TTVSTP
+185 TTVTTP
-191 DDMVSVESFL
+191 DQIQQIESFL
-201 EQELMPTC
+201 EQELMPAC

-233 QRSFLSKIQLKKLAK
+233 QRSFLSKIQLKKLSK
-248 TVEGF
+248 TAEGF
-253 IPGALEEV
+253 IPGALEEII
-261 LQDDIGLAHGWD
+261 QDEIGLAHGWD
-273 DSEHPKKYSETSATR
+273 DSEHPKKYNETSATR

-302 GEDLEPFI
+302 GKDLEPHI
-310 PIDSEDIPDVL
+310 PINSEDIPDAL

-326 VIGDRVVKI
+326 VIGDKVIKI

-417 KPGASVRDSFSSVQI
+417 KPGASVRDSFTSVQI
-432 PDVTHGLLSLIQQLE
+432 PDVTGGLLQLIQQLE

-458 IGYGDMSP
+458 IGYGDQSP
-466 SQTKTATGMSILNSN
+466 AQTKTATGMSILNSN

-494 SMITKNISAIYRWL
+494 SMITKNITAVYRWL
-508 MVDSTDISI
+508 MVDSTDMSI

-542 NFLQVIGQMPELK
+542 NFLQVIGQMPEIK
-555 QYLKQEAFARPL
+555 QYLKQEAFTRPL

-577 VIKTEAEVTQEM
+577 VVKTEEEVTKEM
-589 QAQQQAQSQQLE
+589 QAQSEAQEKQLQKQTQE
-601 QQAQQQSQA
+601 AQQ
-610 VAQQLQQQTQHK
+610 VADRQMQQQ
-622 AQLAQQQGQIMQ
+622 AQLAQQQIQG
-634 MQTQAQTQSSIAIEQ
+634 QAQASIAVEE

-657 QSIGEDQRKMETQ
+657 QSISEDQRKMEMQ

-675 IKQGNILN
+675 IKQGKVIHPANFLRDN
-683 PTNLENYSVILREQE
+683 SSVLLQEQ
-698 MKEQTELAKIQ
+698 MQQEQAVADEQ
-709 IEEDREAGQEELRQ
+709 RMM
-723 VQEVR
+723 
-728 QQHEQEQQGQGQEQ
+728 QEQQVMQQQAEQ
-742 QGQPQSQPQ
+742 QQAEQQQMMQQ
-751 QAPQQVPQQQPQ
+751 QAPPQEGIPPQEEMQPPQ

-770 TQSGAAQERLEGG
+770 LMAEQAQERMAGG
-783 PSAQNIR
+783 PEGEQIR
-790 RQEFEENAPQ
+790 RREFAENAPE

>member
-1 MAENT
+1 MAEY
-6 VETPP
+6 EMEEPKSLEEIEP
-11 EGKIE
+11 EDKMKI
-16 IGGKSVDVNDFAL
+16 GDRDVDVDDFAG
-29 VVQDKFAEARDYR
+29 VVQEKFEEAKDYR
-42 KDHEQHWLE
+42 RDHEQHWLE

-66 ASELA
+66 AHELA
-71 KERGIF
+71 SERGIF
-77 VNQTRRKV
+77 VNQTRRKI
-85 NSAKIKINTLL
+85 NSAKIKVNTLL

-112 RFFPPD
+112 RFYPPD
-118 IQTPPDRPD
+118 IQAPPDRPD
-127 MFDDAI
+127 LLEDAI
-133 LERSKQMEFK
+133 LERSNQMEFR
-143 IRDILDRTNYNE
+143 IRDILERTNYNE
-155 EVQHSTH
+155 EVQNAVH

-170 CTKGISLEHKNFPVY
+170 CTKGVTLEYKNFPVY
-185 TTVSTP
+185 TTVTTP
-191 DDMVSVESFL
+191 DNMVAIESFL

-215 NVFPSPEAINV
+215 NVFPSPEAINAD
-226 EDADYVI
+226 DADYVI

-248 TVEGF
+248 TAEGF
-253 IPGALEEV
+253 IPGALEAVIEEE
-261 LQDDIGLAHGWD
+261 IGLSHTGD
-273 DSEHPKKYSETSATR
+273 DSEHPKKYSETSASR

-302 GEDLEPFI
+302 GEDLEPHLS
-310 PIDSEDIPDVL
+310 IDSEDVPDVI

-326 VIGDRVVKI
+326 VIGDKVVKI

-375 FSYAMLVEGK
+375 FSYAMMVEGK

-417 KPGASVRDSFSSVQI
+417 KPGASVRDSFTSVQI
-432 PDVTHGLLSLIQQLE
+432 PDVTNGLLSVIQQME

-458 IGYGDMSP
+458 IGYGDQSP

-494 SMITKNISAIYRWL
+494 SMITKNISAVYRWL
-508 MVDSTDISI
+508 MVDSTDMSI

-542 NFLQVIGQMPELK
+542 NFLQVIGQFPEIK
-555 QYLKQEAFARPL
+555 QYLKQEAFTRPL

-577 VIKTEAEVTQEM
+577 VVKTEEEVTQEM
-589 QAQQQAQSQQLE
+589 QAQQEAQQKQVQEQAQAA
-601 QQAQQQSQA
+601 QQAQQQQA
-610 VAQQLQQQTQHK
+610 QAAMQQMQQQIQQQTQASMAVEK
-622 AQLAQQQGQIMQ
+622 
-634 MQTQAQTQSSIAIEQ
+634 
-649 NKALLDEK
+649 NKSVLEEK
-657 QSIGEDQRKMETQ
+657 QNVSEDQRKLEMQ

-675 IKQGNILN
+675 IKQGNVVEV
-683 PTNLENYSVILREQE
+683 PPNLAEGSVILREEGMLQE
-698 MKEQTELAKIQ
+698 SRRARMRS
-709 IEEDREAGQEELRQ
+709 EEANQQ
-723 VQEVR
+723 QQEVLQEAT
-728 QQHEQEQQGQGQEQ
+728 QQAQQAEQGQQGMHQMPDGSMMPNSEM
-742 QGQPQSQPQ
+742 
-751 QAPQQVPQQQPQ
+751 QQPQ

-770 TQSGAAQERLEGG
+770 TQAGPAQERLQGG
-783 PSAQNIR
+783 PTAQDIQQR
-790 RQEFEENAPQ
+790 EFAENAPQ

>member
-1 MAENT
+1 MAEY
-6 VETPP
+6 EMEEPESLEEAEP
-11 EGKIE
+11 EGKMKV
-16 IGGKSVDVNDFAL
+16 GNKDVDVDDFAG
-29 VVQDKFAEARDYR
+29 VVQEKFEEAKDYR
-42 KDHEQHWLE
+42 RDHEQHWLE

-66 ASELA
+66 AHELA
-71 KERGIF
+71 SERGIF
-77 VNQTRRKV
+77 VNQTRRKI
-85 NSAKIKINTLL
+85 NSAKIKVNTLL

-112 RFFPPD
+112 RFYPPD
-118 IQTPPDRPD
+118 IQAPPDRPD
-127 MFDDAI
+127 LLEDAI
-133 LERSKQMEFK
+133 LERSKQMEFR
-143 IRDILDRTNYNE
+143 IRDILERTNYNE
-155 EVQHSTH
+155 EVQNAVH

-170 CTKGISLEHKNFPVY
+170 CTKGVTLEYKNFPVY
-185 TTVSTP
+185 TTVTTP
-191 DDMVSVESFL
+191 DNMVAIESFL

-215 NVFPSPEAINV
+215 NVFPSPEAINAD
-226 EDADYVI
+226 DADYVI

-248 TVEGF
+248 TAEGF
-253 IPGALEEV
+253 IPGALEAVIEEE
-261 LQDDIGLAHGWD
+261 IGLSHTGD
-273 DSEHPKKYSETSATR
+273 DSEHPKKYSETSASR

-302 GEDLEPFI
+302 GEDLEPHLS
-310 PIDSEDIPDVL
+310 IDSEDVPDVI

-326 VIGDRVVKI
+326 VIGDKVVKI

-375 FSYAMLVEGK
+375 FSYAMMVEGK

-417 KPGASVRDSFSSVQI
+417 KPGASVRDSFTSVQI
-432 PDVTHGLLSLIQQLE
+432 PDVTNGLLSVIQQME

-458 IGYGDMSP
+458 IGYGDQSP

-494 SMITKNISAIYRWL
+494 SMITKNISAVYRWL
-508 MVDSTDISI
+508 MVDSTDMSI

-542 NFLQVIGQMPELK
+542 NFLQVIGQFPEIK
-555 QYLKQEAFARPL
+555 TYLKQEAFTRPL

-577 VIKTEAEVTQEM
+577 VVKTEEEVTEEMKAQQKAQEEQLQKQAQEAQQAAQQQM
-589 QAQQQAQSQQLE
+589 QAQAQLQSQQI
-601 QQAQQQSQA
+601 QGQAQANIA
-610 VAQQLQQQTQHK
+610 V
-622 AQLAQQQGQIMQ
+622 
-634 MQTQAQTQSSIAIEQ
+634 EE

-657 QSIGEDQRKMETQ
+657 QSIGEDQRKMEMQ

-675 IKQGNILN
+675 IKQGKVIH
-683 PTNLENYSVILREQE
+683 PTNFLREHSSVLMQE
-698 MKEQTELAKIQ
+698 QMDQQMEAEQ
-709 IEEDREAGQEELRQ
+709 
-723 VQEVR
+723 
-728 QQHEQEQQGQGQEQ
+728 QQQMMQEQQMMQQQAAEQ
-742 QGQPQSQPQ
+742 QQMVQQQGPPQEG
-751 QAPQQVPQQQPQ
+751 APQPQ

-770 TQSGAAQERLEGG
+770 LQTEQARERMQGG
-783 PSAQNIR
+783 PEAETIR
-790 RQEFEENAPQ
+790 RQEFAENAPQ

>member
-1 MAENT
+1 MAEYESAEPEAVAVAEVKV
-6 VETPP
+6 VEA
-11 EGKIE
+11 
-16 IGGKSVDVNDFAL
+16 DLDDFAN
-29 VVQDKFAEARDYR
+29 VVQEKFEEAKEYR
-42 KDHEQHWLE
+42 RDHEQHWVE

-66 ASELA
+66 ANELA
-71 KERGIF
+71 NERGIF

-85 NSAKIKINTLL
+85 NSAKIKVNTLL

-118 IQTPPDRPD
+118 IQAPADRPD
-127 MFDDAI
+127 LLEDAI

-143 IRDILDRTNYNE
+143 IRDIFERTNYNE
-155 EVQHSTH
+155 QVQHAIH

-170 CTKGISLEHKNFPVY
+170 CTKGIALEYKNFPVY
-185 TTVSTP
+185 TTVQTA
-191 DDMVSVESFL
+191 DDMVAVESYL
-201 EQELMPTC
+201 EAELMPTV

-215 NVFPSPEAINV
+215 NIFPSPEAINV

-233 QRSFLSKIQLKKLAK
+233 QRSFLSKIQLRKLAK
-248 TVEGF
+248 TAKGF
-253 IPGALEEV
+253 VPGALEKVIEEE
-261 LQDDIGLAHGWD
+261 IGLSQGWD
-273 DSEHPKKYSETSATR
+273 DSEHPKKYDESSATR

-302 GEDLEPFI
+302 GKDLAPHL
-310 PIDSEDIPDVL
+310 PIESEDIPDAI
-321 PVVIT
+321 PIVIT
-326 VIGDRVVKI
+326 VIGDVVVKI

-375 FSYAMLVEGK
+375 FSYAMMVEGK

-432 PDVTHGLLSLIQQLE
+432 PDVTNGLLQVIQQLE

-466 SQTKTATGMSILNSN
+466 AQTKTATGMSILNSN

-494 SMITKNISAIYRWL
+494 SMITKNVQAVYRWL
-508 MVDSTDISI
+508 MVDSLDSTI

-542 NFLQVIGQMPELK
+542 NFLQVVGQMPELK
-555 QYLKQEAFARPL
+555 QYLKQENFTRPL
-567 LRAFNMEPDK
+567 IRAFNLEPDK
-577 VIKTEAEVTQEM
+577 IVKTEEEVTQEM
-589 QAQQQAQSQQLE
+589 QQQTQAQQQQME
-601 QQAQQQSQA
+601 QQAQAAQQA
-610 VAQQLQQQTQHK
+610 AMQQLQ
-622 AQLAQQQGQIMQ
+622 AQQQLQSQKIQ
-634 MQTQAQTQSSIAIEQ
+634 EEAQAELQTTEQ
-649 NKALLDEK
+649 KALIEEK
-657 QSIGEDQRKMETQ
+657 RSVSEDQRKLEMQ

-675 IKQGNILN
+675 IKQGNVLN
-683 PTNLENYSVILREQE
+683 PANLENNSVLLRDQMDNERDQMLQQQENMVEQE
-698 MKEQTELAKIQ
+698 EAIARQAIEQRQA
-709 IEEDREAGQEELRQ
+709 EEAQMDYEAAEGGMPPPPQE
-723 VQEVR
+723 
-728 QQHEQEQQGQGQEQ
+728 G
-742 QGQPQSQPQ
+742 P
-751 QAPQQVPQQQPQ
+751 AP
-763 GQMPEDP
+763 GGMPEDP
-770 TQSGAAQERLEGG
+770 LQAEQAAQRLQGG
-783 PSAQNIR
+783 PDAEQMRREEFAQN
-790 RQEFEENAPQ
+790 APE

>member
-1 MAENT
+1 MAEYESAEPEAVAVAEVKV
-6 VETPP
+6 VEA
-11 EGKIE
+11 EL
-16 IGGKSVDVNDFAL
+16 DDFAK
-29 VVQDKFAEARDYR
+29 VVQEKFEEAKEYR
-42 KDHEQHWLE
+42 RDHEQHWVE

-66 ASELA
+66 ANELA
-71 KERGIF
+71 NERGIF

-85 NSAKIKINTLL
+85 NSAKIKVNTLL

-118 IQTPPDRPD
+118 IQAPADRPD
-127 MFDDAI
+127 LLEDAI

-143 IRDILDRTNYNE
+143 IRDIFERTNYNE
-155 EVQHSTH
+155 QVQHAIH

-170 CTKGISLEHKNFPVY
+170 CTKGIALEYKNFPVY
-185 TTVSTP
+185 TTVQTA
-191 DDMVSVESFL
+191 DDMVAVESYL
-201 EQELMPTC
+201 EAELMPTV

-215 NVFPSPEAINV
+215 NIFPSPEAINV

-233 QRSFLSKIQLKKLAK
+233 QRSFLSKIQLRKLAK
-248 TVEGF
+248 TAKGF
-253 IPGALEEV
+253 VPGALEKVIEEE
-261 LQDDIGLAHGWD
+261 IGLSQGWD
-273 DSEHPKKYSETSATR
+273 DSEHPKKYDESSATR

-302 GEDLEPFI
+302 GKDLAPHL
-310 PIDSEDIPDVL
+310 PIESEDIPDAI
-321 PVVIT
+321 PIVIT
-326 VIGDRVVKI
+326 VIGDVVVKI

-375 FSYAMLVEGK
+375 FSYAMMVEGK

-432 PDVTHGLLSLIQQLE
+432 PDVTNGLLQVIQQLE

-466 SQTKTATGMSILNSN
+466 AQTKTATGMSILNSN

-494 SMITKNISAIYRWL
+494 SMITKNVQAVYRWL
-508 MVDSTDISI
+508 MVDSLDSTI

-542 NFLQVIGQMPELK
+542 NFLQVVGQMPELK
-555 QYLKQEAFARPL
+555 QYLKQENFTRPL
-567 LRAFNMEPDK
+567 IRAFNLEPDK
-577 VIKTEAEVTQEM
+577 IVKTEEEVTQEM
-589 QAQQQAQSQQLE
+589 QQQTQAQQQQME
-601 QQAQQQSQA
+601 QQAQAAQQA
-610 VAQQLQQQTQHK
+610 AMQQLQ
-622 AQLAQQQGQIMQ
+622 AQQQLQSQKIQ
-634 MQTQAQTQSSIAIEQ
+634 EEAQAELQTTEQ
-649 NKALLDEK
+649 KALIEEK
-657 QSIGEDQRKMETQ
+657 RSVSEDQRKLEMQ

-675 IKQGNILN
+675 IKQGNVLN
-683 PTNLENYSVILREQE
+683 PANLENNSVLLRDQMDNERDQMLQQQENMVEQE
-698 MKEQTELAKIQ
+698 EAIARQAIEQRQA
-709 IEEDREAGQEELRQ
+709 EEAQMDYEAAEGGMPPPPQE
-723 VQEVR
+723 
-728 QQHEQEQQGQGQEQ
+728 G
-742 QGQPQSQPQ
+742 P
-751 QAPQQVPQQQPQ
+751 AP
-763 GQMPEDP
+763 GGMPEDP
-770 TQSGAAQERLEGG
+770 LQAEQAAQRLQGG
-783 PSAQNIR
+783 PDAEQMR
-790 RQEFEENAPQ
+790 REEYAENAPE

>member
-1 MAENT
+1 MAEYESAEPEAVAVAEVKV
-6 VETPP
+6 VEA
-11 EGKIE
+11 
-16 IGGKSVDVNDFAL
+16 DLDDFAN
-29 VVQDKFAEARDYR
+29 VVQEKFEEAKEYR
-42 KDHEQHWLE
+42 RDHEQHWVE

-66 ASELA
+66 ANELA
-71 KERGIF
+71 NERGIF

-85 NSAKIKINTLL
+85 NSAKIKVNTLL

-118 IQTPPDRPD
+118 IQAPADRPD
-127 MFDDAI
+127 LLEDAI

-143 IRDILDRTNYNE
+143 IRDIFERTNYNE
-155 EVQHSTH
+155 QVQHAIH

-170 CTKGISLEHKNFPVY
+170 CTKGIALEYKNFPVY
-185 TTVSTP
+185 TTVQTA
-191 DDMVSVESFL
+191 DDMVAVESYL
-201 EQELMPTC
+201 EAELMPTV

-215 NVFPSPEAINV
+215 NIFPSPEAINV

-233 QRSFLSKIQLKKLAK
+233 QRSFLSKIQLRKLAK
-248 TVEGF
+248 TAKGF
-253 IPGALEEV
+253 VPGALEKVIEEE
-261 LQDDIGLAHGWD
+261 IGLSQGWD
-273 DSEHPKKYSETSATR
+273 DSEHPKKYDESSATR

-302 GEDLEPFI
+302 GKDLAPHL
-310 PIDSEDIPDVL
+310 PIESEDIPDAI
-321 PVVIT
+321 PIVIT
-326 VIGDRVVKI
+326 VIGDVVVKI

-375 FSYAMLVEGK
+375 FSYAMMVEGK
-385 SLSAAPLTV
+385 SLSAATLTV

-432 PDVTHGLLSLIQQLE
+432 PDVTSGLLQVIQQLE

-466 SQTKTATGMSILNSN
+466 AQTKTATGMSILNSN

-494 SMITKNISAIYRWL
+494 SMITKNVQAVYRWL
-508 MVDSTDISI
+508 MVDSLDSTI

-542 NFLQVIGQMPELK
+542 NFLQVVGQMPELK
-555 QYLKQEAFARPL
+555 QYLKQENFTRPL
-567 LRAFNMEPDK
+567 IRAFNLEPDK
-577 VIKTEAEVTQEM
+577 IVKTEEEVTQEM
-589 QAQQQAQSQQLE
+589 QQQTQAQQQQME
-601 QQAQQQSQA
+601 QQAQAAQQA
-610 VAQQLQQQTQHK
+610 AMQQLQ
-622 AQLAQQQGQIMQ
+622 AQQQLQSQKIQ
-634 MQTQAQTQSSIAIEQ
+634 EEAQAELQTTEQ
-649 NKALLDEK
+649 KALIEEK
-657 QSIGEDQRKMETQ
+657 RSVSEDQRKLEMQ

-675 IKQGNILN
+675 IKQGNVLN
-683 PTNLENYSVILREQE
+683 PANLENNSVLLRDQMDNERDQMLQQQENMVEQE
-698 MKEQTELAKIQ
+698 EAIARQAIEQRQA
-709 IEEDREAGQEELRQ
+709 EEAQMDYEAAEGGMPPPPQE
-723 VQEVR
+723 
-728 QQHEQEQQGQGQEQ
+728 G
-742 QGQPQSQPQ
+742 P
-751 QAPQQVPQQQPQ
+751 AP
-763 GQMPEDP
+763 GGMPEDP
-770 TQSGAAQERLEGG
+770 LQAEQAAQRLQGG
-783 PSAQNIR
+783 PDAEQMR
-790 RQEFEENAPQ
+790 REEYAENAPE

>member
-1 MAENT
+1 MAEY
-6 VETPP
+6 EMEEPKSLEEIEP
-11 EGKIE
+11 EDKMKI
-16 IGGKSVDVNDFAL
+16 GDRDVDVDDFAG
-29 VVQDKFAEARDYR
+29 VVQEKFEEAKDYR
-42 KDHEQHWLE
+42 RDHEQHWLE

-66 ASELA
+66 AHELA
-71 KERGIF
+71 SERGIF
-77 VNQTRRKV
+77 VNQTRRKI
-85 NSAKIKINTLL
+85 NSAKIKVNTLL

-112 RFFPPD
+112 RFYPPD
-118 IQTPPDRPD
+118 IQAPPDRPD
-127 MFDDAI
+127 LLEDAI
-133 LERSKQMEFK
+133 LERSKQMEFR
-143 IRDILDRTNYNE
+143 IRDILERTNYNE
-155 EVQHSTH
+155 EVQNAVH

-170 CTKGISLEHKNFPVY
+170 CTKGVTLEYKNFPVY
-185 TTVSTP
+185 TTVTTP
-191 DDMVSVESFL
+191 DNMVAIESFL

-215 NVFPSPEAINV
+215 NVFPSPEAINAD
-226 EDADYVI
+226 DADYVI

-248 TVEGF
+248 TAEGF
-253 IPGALEEV
+253 IPGALEAVIEEE
-261 LQDDIGLAHGWD
+261 IGLSHTGD
-273 DSEHPKKYSETSATR
+273 DSEHPKKYSETSASR

-302 GEDLEPFI
+302 GEDLEPHLS
-310 PIDSEDIPDVL
+310 IDSEDVPDVI

-326 VIGDRVVKI
+326 VIGDKVVKI

-375 FSYAMLVEGK
+375 FSYAMMVEGK

-417 KPGASVRDSFSSVQI
+417 KPGASVRDSFTSVQI
-432 PDVTHGLLSLIQQLE
+432 PDVTNGLLSVIQQME

-458 IGYGDMSP
+458 IGYGDQSP

-494 SMITKNISAIYRWL
+494 SMITKNISAVYRWL
-508 MVDSTDISI
+508 MVDSTDMSI

-542 NFLQVIGQMPELK
+542 NFLQVIGQFPEIK
-555 QYLKQEAFARPL
+555 QYLKQEAFTRPL

-577 VIKTEAEVTQEM
+577 VVKTEEEVTQEM
-589 QAQQQAQSQQLE
+589 QAQQEAQQKQVQEQAQAA
-601 QQAQQQSQA
+601 QQAQQQQA
-610 VAQQLQQQTQHK
+610 QAAMQQMQQQIQQQTQASMAVEK
-622 AQLAQQQGQIMQ
+622 
-634 MQTQAQTQSSIAIEQ
+634 
-649 NKALLDEK
+649 NKSVLEEK
-657 QSIGEDQRKMETQ
+657 QNVSEDQRKLEMQ

-675 IKQGNILN
+675 IKQGNVVEV
-683 PTNLENYSVILREQE
+683 PPNLAEGSVILREEGMLQE
-698 MKEQTELAKIQ
+698 SRRARMRS
-709 IEEDREAGQEELRQ
+709 EEANQQ
-723 VQEVR
+723 QQEVLQEAT
-728 QQHEQEQQGQGQEQ
+728 QQAQQAEQGQQGMHQMPDGSMMPNSEM
-742 QGQPQSQPQ
+742 
-751 QAPQQVPQQQPQ
+751 QQPQ

-770 TQSGAAQERLEGG
+770 TQAGPAQERLQGG
-783 PSAQNIR
+783 PSAQDIR
-790 RQEFEENAPQ
+790 QQEFAENAPQ